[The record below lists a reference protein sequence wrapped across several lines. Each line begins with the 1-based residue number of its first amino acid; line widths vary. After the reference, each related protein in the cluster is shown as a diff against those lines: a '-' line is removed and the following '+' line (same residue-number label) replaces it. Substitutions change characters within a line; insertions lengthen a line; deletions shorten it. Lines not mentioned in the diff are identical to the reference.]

1 MSSTWRVL
9 IPFVLGQPG
18 DKVTSAVAVPASSAA
33 SFGESSF
40 ALPDQLTDFS
50 NLPQWW
56 EYVTN
61 FLASKGVDFATNLLA
76 ALLIFGVGRWTAR
89 LVTRIVGRLALRAKI
104 DETLV
109 KFATNLVYA
118 AMLAFAA
125 LSALNRLGVDTTS
138 FTAVVAAAGLA
149 VGFALQGSLS
159 NFAAGVLLILFKP
172 FKLGDHVTAGGAL
185 GMVEE
190 IQIFNTLIRTET
202 NSLMIVPNSA
212 ITTATITNHTA
223 EKVRRIDVSL
233 RCSYEND
240 LLEVKRLLTE
250 VVTQDERIL
259 QLPPP
264 VVAVDQLA
272 DNAVV
277 FVVQSW
283 VKTEYF
289 GVVRTELLE
298 SIKLGF
304 ERRGLRMASTGSSS
318 SVAKPV
324 ARAA

>member
-1 MSSTWRVL
+1 MASTTWRVL
-9 IPFVLGQPG
+9 IPFVIGQTGPKG
-18 DKVTSAVAVPASSAA
+18 TGSLAPPPA
-33 SFGESSF
+33 GEASF
-40 ALPDQLTDFS
+40 ALPAQLTDFS

-56 EYVTN
+56 ENVTS
-61 FLASKGVDFATNLLA
+61 FLTSKGVDFATNLFA
-76 ALLIFGVGRWTAR
+76 ALLIFVVGRWTAR
-89 LVTRIVGRLALRAKI
+89 LVTRVVGRLAMRAKI

-118 AMLAFAA
+118 AMLAFAV

-149 VGFALQGSLS
+149 IGFALQGSLS
-159 NFAAGVLLILFKP
+159 NFAAGVLLIIFKP
-172 FKLGDHVTAGGAL
+172 FKLGDQVTAGGAA
-185 GMVEE
+185 GTVEE

-212 ITTATITNHTA
+212 ITTGTITNHSA
-223 EKVRRIDVSL
+223 ERVRRIDVTL
-233 RCSYEND
+233 RCSYDND
-240 LLEVKRLLTE
+240 LLEVKRLLTN
-250 VVTQDERIL
+250 VVRQDERIL

-283 VKTEYF
+283 VRTEF
-289 GVVRTELLE
+289 LGVVRTELLE

-304 ERRGLRMASTGSSS
+304 ERQGLRMAAGTGGSSA
-318 SVAKPV
+318 AKPT